1 MKKIISVFILA
12 CICLL
17 SFASCDPGS
26 NVLDIDYLLE
36 NTTKVELVFYNN
48 EEPEI
53 LNLNKTEKP
62 KFDFNKATLI
72 ETLDIAYTE
81 DIVNELVGGDL
92 TVLDEA
98 DDIINLCL
106 DRGVSRMSFHSSCIY
121 YSKGIERALKELN
134 TMNFDFSID
143 CGNRELYKKIKRID
157 AFEQVITN
165 IKKYLS
171 ISKSAKRFRIINSIL
186 IFS

>member
-1 MKKIISVFILA
+1 MIFF
-12 CICLL
+12 CLL

-53 LNLNKTEKP
+53 LNLNKAEKP

-81 DIVNELVGGDL
+81 DIVNELVGGDF
-92 TVLDEA
+92 LDW
-98 DDIINLCL
+98 N
-106 DRGVSRMSFHSSCIY
+106 
-121 YSKGIERALKELN
+121 RALNEPIGKTIILYQEN
-134 TMNFDFSID
+134 GDMYVFYKQSYTDKKGSERYPRECVRFDQNGKFIEYIGD
-143 CGNRELYKKIKRID
+143 LDGGR
-157 AFEQVITN
+157 AF
-165 IKKYLS
+165 YLEE
-171 ISKSAKRFRIINSIL
+171 IIEEYFN
-186 IFS
+186 

>member
-81 DIVNELVGGDL
+81 DIVNELVGGDF
-92 TVLDEA
+92 LDW
-98 DDIINLCL
+98 N
-106 DRGVSRMSFHSSCIY
+106 
-121 YSKGIERALKELN
+121 RALNEPIGKTIILYQEN
-134 TMNFDFSID
+134 GDMYVFYKQSYTDKKGSERYPRECVRFDQNGKFIEYIGDLDGS
-143 CGNRELYKKIKRID
+143 R
-157 AFEQVITN
+157 AF
-165 IKKYLS
+165 YLEE
-171 ISKSAKRFRIINSIL
+171 IIEEYFYQGVETIQ
-186 IFS
+186 